1 MTCPF
6 SQSEWSKWPGYYAPV
21 QYAAEIGHPAMVE
34 LLLAKGAVL
43 GILMGMTALEHLIL
57 NNLESCEDFLF
68 NHA

>member
-1 MTCPF
+1 
-6 SQSEWSKWPGYYAPV
+6 
-21 QYAAEIGHPAMVE
+21 MVE